1 MNKLILIFSILYFST
16 ILSART
22 QEIRLGGGLIYGSQ
36 IQNVGLNFRGDVK
49 FNQQWSITPHFSWF
63 FNKTDNFITNKWN
76 ALNIDGHYYFKIDPM
91 WFVYPV
97 FGVNL
102 ATVAEKVNSITFSN
116 SEVGVNLGI
125 GTEYFFDRRL
135 SGFGEIKY
143 VVSDADQL
151 VVVFGVLFRIY
162 N

>member
-1 MNKLILIFSILYFST
+1 MLSST
-16 ILSART
+16 INGQLHLT
-22 QEIRLGGGLIYGSQ
+22 T
-36 IQNVGLNFRGDVK
+36 VG
-49 FNQQWSITPHFSWF
+49 F
-63 FNKTDNFITNKWN
+63 FNRTDNFITKKWN
-76 ALNIDGHYYFKIDPM
+76 ALNIDGHYYFKVDQSLY
-91 WFVYPV
+91 VYPV
-97 FGVNL
+97 FGINF

-135 SGFGEIKY
+135 SGFSEIKY

-151 VVVFGVLFRIY
+151 VVSFGMLFRIY